1 MPRVGLRAANM
12 NDSGRLQ
19 FERYLQLV
27 NRRKW
32 VVIVPIVLAVGAA
45 ALISFLT
52 APTYHATS
60 TVRADLSSQQQDALQ
75 DEAAADRY
83 INTWASIVRADAFL
97 QPAIDELGLDTT
109 PRDLR
114 NRVSSVH
121 ELGTE
126 LIRIRVAAGS
136 DDEAAAIANKL
147 SDQMTDP
154 SFMLQFIPDTV
165 GEIEQEIE
173 AAQARLTDEFA
184 VLNNLRESGA
194 SQSQIDAQNAIIEAV
209 QVNLQSLID
218 RRADATVSRQQQAEG
233 FVLVES
239 GTPPEAAT
247 TPKWGFN
254 LAAGLLAGIVAGV
267 ALALVLEY
275 VDPTLRDVKDLESV
289 TRLPVLAS
297 IPHGIR
303 WKYPPPPISPDYRL
317 LATKLKTSI
326 QDQGRKSI
334 LFTSSREEEG
344 CTTVATYSAMA
355 LAQAGLSVL
364 LLDANLSRPDLHR
377 LFNLPL
383 NPGLYN
389 FISTNGVR
397 PHAPL
402 PEAAD
407 QVIQASPVRGL
418 SVLTAGTKMSDAS
431 EVLASPEM
439 REFVRFAEGKWD
451 AVVIDGSSM
460 KSGAGSAV
468 LAPVVQGVVL
478 VAAEGQASS
487 SSVEEAVGELTSL
500 GANSLGLV
508 YCKATEA

>member
-1 MPRVGLRAANM
+1 M
-12 NDSGRLQ
+12 NDTSRLQ
-19 FERYLQLV
+19 LERYLQLM

-32 VVIVPIVLAVGAA
+32 VVVIPIVLAVLAA
-45 ALISFLT
+45 GLVSTLT
-52 APTYHATS
+52 PPTYHATS
-60 TVRADLSSQQQDALQ
+60 TLRVDLSSQQDPALQ
-75 DEAAADRY
+75 NEAAADRY

-97 QPAIDELGLDTT
+97 QPAIDELALDTT
-109 PRDLR
+109 TRQLR
-114 NRVSSVH
+114 TRVSSVH
-121 ELGTE
+121 EPSTE

-136 DDEAAAIANKL
+136 ADEAAAIANKL
-147 SDQMTDP
+147 SDQMTNP
-154 SFMLQFIPDTV
+154 LFVLQFIPDTV
-165 GEIEQEIE
+165 GEIQQEID
-173 AAQARLTDEFA
+173 AAQARLADEFA
-184 VLNNLRESGA
+184 VLNNLRETDA
-194 SQSQIDAQNAIIEAV
+194 SQAQIDAQEAIVEAV
-209 QVNLQSLID
+209 QLNLQSLGE
-218 RRADATVSRQQQAEG
+218 RRANATVSRQQQAEG
-233 FVLVES
+233 FVLVER
-239 GTPPEAAT
+239 GTPPESAT
-247 TPKWGFN
+247 SPRWAFN
-254 LAAGLLAGIVAGV
+254 LAAGLLAGLLAGV

-275 VDPTLRDVKDLESV
+275 VDPTLRDVRDLESV

-297 IPHGIR
+297 IPFGIR

-317 LATKLKTSI
+317 LATKLQTNI
-326 QDQGRKSI
+326 HDQGRKSI

-355 LAQAGLSVL
+355 LAQAGLRVL

-383 NPGLYN
+383 TPGLYS
-389 FISTNGVR
+389 FISTNGAR

-407 QVIQASPVRGL
+407 QIIQTSPLRGL

-439 REFVRFAEGKWD
+439 REFVHFVESKWD
-451 AVVIDGSSM
+451 AVIIDGSSM

-468 LAPVVQGVVL
+468 LAPVVDAVVL

-487 SSVEEAVGELTSL
+487 SSVEETVSELTSL